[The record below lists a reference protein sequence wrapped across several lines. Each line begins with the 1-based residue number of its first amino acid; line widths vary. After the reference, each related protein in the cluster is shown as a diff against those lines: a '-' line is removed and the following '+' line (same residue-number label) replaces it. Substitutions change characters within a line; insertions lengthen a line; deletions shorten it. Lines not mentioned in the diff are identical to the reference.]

1 MPPSDY
7 EQFRQQADERL
18 LANLRMVYDAYLVE
32 VRAYETLALARGVLP
47 TGLRLP
53 VALDLLA
60 AGPERLLLA
69 AGQPLLPP
77 APPATAALPAGE
89 VPAALPPA
97 PPAPAP
103 APAPAP
109 RAPLAPLA
117 PTTPARRKASAADD
131 LYDAILA
138 VLDRLDDTFSR
149 QDLLGALP
157 FKPRRSTLYAVLQDL
172 IDNTV
177 LELAERGRGAT
188 RALYRK
194 RRPVAPG

>member
-32 VRAYETLALARGVLP
+32 VRAYETLAVARGVLP
-47 TGLRLP
+47 TGLRPPL
-53 VALDLLA
+53 ALAAPADG

-69 AGQPLLPP
+69 AGEPLLPP
-77 APPATAALPAGE
+77 APPATAALPASAA
-89 VPAALPPA
+89 PAALPPVPAA
-97 PPAPAP
+97 PAPARAPAP
-103 APAPAP
+103 AP
-109 RAPLAPLA
+109 
-117 PTTPARRKASAADD
+117 PARRKASAGDD

-149 QDLLGALP
+149 EDLLAALP
-157 FKPRRSTLYAVLQDL
+157 FGPRRSTLYAVLNDL
-172 IDNTV
+172 IDNRV

-194 RRPVAPG
+194 RRPAAPG

>member
-1 MPPSDY
+1 VPPSDY
-7 EQFRQQADERL
+7 EEFRQQADERL

-32 VRAYETLALARGVLP
+32 VRAYETLAVARGMLP

-77 APPATAALPAGE
+77 AAAVLPAGE
-89 VPAALPPA
+89 APAALPPA
-97 PPAPAP
+97 PPS
-103 APAPAP
+103 PAPAP

-117 PTTPARRKASAADD
+117 PTPPVRRKAKAADD

-138 VLDRLDDTFSR
+138 VLDRLDDTFR
-149 QDLLGALP
+149 RGDLLAVLP

-172 IDNTV
+172 VDNRV

-188 RALYRK
+188 LALYRK
-194 RRPVAPG
+194 RRPAAPG